1 MSERAPQNEPLHAAP
16 APAPAAAP
24 AAQDGP
30 GSVPEAVASELAL
43 LDTVKANLARLAAGP
58 AVADHEKTLVEL
70 RDSLADEKL
79 PDDIASI
86 LEAMD
91 RTSALMA
98 QQRRHNRG
106 TVNPHNPY
114 FGHMVVDDDLGR
126 RSVLIG
132 KRTFL
137 SDRVR
142 IVDWRNAPI
151 SRLFYQYGEG
161 DDYDETVNGQD
172 ISGEV
177 LVRRTVHIADGML
190 HGVSNDEHAWV
201 RDGGAWVD
209 TRAEQARLAGGAG
222 VALRPASLGTGAT
235 RGRHDKHLREITSLL
250 DRRQF
255 DLISRP
261 DSGPVVIQ
269 GSAGSGKTTVGL
281 HRIAFLAF
289 SAPKTFNPRRMMVV
303 AYSKALSAYI
313 SQVLPAL
320 GVEGVRVQQLDQWLA
335 WLRKMHFKGLP
346 SAINDETP
354 ALVTRFKGHLATLR
368 MVDELGRAHRAGPG
382 RMGAMGGGDPVA
394 VFEDAFTDRG
404 WIAQG
409 LRRWAPGEFSDDQ
422 VTKIHRWCTK
432 QHFIRAD
439 GEGTADHEVPTL
451 DAEDAPILLRLYQ
464 TMRGPLRFERRRP
477 LRYDHIMVDE
487 AQDLSPIELAVL
499 VDAAGSRRS
508 VTLAGDAAQTLDEG
522 RAGTDWTAA
531 LDALD
536 VEHVT
541 ISPLQVSYRATR
553 QIMEVARAIL
563 GPLAPPEP
571 LKAVRE
577 GAPVAHLRFPG
588 MGEAVTWLAP
598 ALTDLMVREPTASVA
613 LLAVNQV
620 EARAWYHYLERAEVP
635 GLELVD
641 DQNFSFAPGIEVT
654 DVRSSKGLEFDY
666 VLVLGADQPRYPDTY
681 AARHLLHV
689 AATRAAHQL
698 WFVST
703 GTPTPLLPKGLPG
716 LLGR

>member
-1 MSERAPQNEPLHAAP
+1 MSQRDPRAGGSSAAP
-16 APAPAAAP
+16 PAQAP
-24 AAQDGP
+24 
-30 GSVPEAVASELAL
+30 PEAVASELGL
-43 LDTVKANLARLAAGP
+43 LETVQANLARLAQGP
-58 AVADHEKTLVEL
+58 AVANHEQTLVEL

-79 PDDIASI
+79 QDDIASV

-91 RTSALMA
+91 RTAALMA
-98 QQRRHNRG
+98 QQRRHDRG
-106 TVNPHNPY
+106 TVDPRSPY

-161 DDYDETVNGQD
+161 DEYDETINGQD

-177 LVRRTVHIADGML
+177 LVRRTVHIAEGEL
-190 HGVSNDEHAWV
+190 QGVSDDDHAWV
-201 RDGGAWVD
+201 RDGDAWVD
-209 TRAEQARLAGGAG
+209 TRAQQARLAGGAG
-222 VALRPASLGTGAT
+222 AALRPTSLGTGAT
-235 RGRHDKHLREITSLL
+235 RGRRDKHLREITSLL

-255 DLISRP
+255 DLITRP

-281 HRIAFLAF
+281 HRIAYLTF
-289 SAPKTFNPRRMMVV
+289 SAPKSFNPRRMMVV

-320 GVEGVRVQQLDQWLA
+320 GVEGVRVQQLDQWLT
-335 WLRKMHFKGLP
+335 WLRKMHFRGLP

-354 ALVTRFKGHLATLR
+354 ALVTRFKGHLAALR
-368 MVDELGRAHRAGPG
+368 MVDELGRAHRNDP
-382 RMGAMGGGDPVA
+382 GGGDPVA
-394 VFEDAFTDRG
+394 VFEEAFTDRG
-404 WIAQG
+404 WLADG
-409 LRRWAPGEFSDDQ
+409 LRRWAPGEFSDEQ

-439 GEGTADHEVPTL
+439 GEGFADHERPTL
-451 DAEDAPILLRLYQ
+451 DAEDSAILLRLHQ
-464 TMRGPLRFERRRP
+464 VMRGPLRYERRRP

-499 VDAAGSRRS
+499 LDAAGARRS

-531 LDALD
+531 LEALD
-536 VEHVT
+536 VAHVT

-553 QIMEVARAIL
+553 QIMEVARQIL
-563 GPLAPPEP
+563 GPLAPAEP
-571 LKAVRE
+571 LKTVRE
-577 GAPVAHLRFPG
+577 GAPVAHLRFAG

-598 ALTDLMVREPTASVA
+598 ALTDLMTREPTASVA
-613 LLAVNQV
+613 LLTVNQAD
-620 EARAWYHYLERAEVP
+620 ARAWYGYLDRAEVP

-666 VLVLGADQPRYPDTY
+666 VVVLGADAARYPDTP
-681 AARHLLHV
+681 AARHQLHV

-703 GTPTPLLPKGLPG
+703 GTPTPLLPPGLPG
-716 LLGR
+716 LLGATNQTS